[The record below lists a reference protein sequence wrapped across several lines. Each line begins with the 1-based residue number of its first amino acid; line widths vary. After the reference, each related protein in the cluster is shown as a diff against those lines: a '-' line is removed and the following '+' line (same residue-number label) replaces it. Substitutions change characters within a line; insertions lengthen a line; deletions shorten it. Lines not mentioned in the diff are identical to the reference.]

1 MAIPCPLSEIN
12 KTVKSEGHNG
22 KIKSKHIHTHT
33 HTHIHTHSHMY
44 ASGHIL
50 QKVSLHSTFEHR
62 YFQPLHLIW

>member
-1 MAIPCPLSEIN
+1 MG
-12 KTVKSEGHNG
+12 KS
-22 KIKSKHIHTHT
+22 SQSTYTPT

-50 QKVSLHSTFEHR
+50 QKVSFHSTFEHR